1 MYELKP
7 TSQFKKDLKL
17 SQRRG
22 CNMDNIKTVLEYLR
36 RDGQVPNEYLPHK
49 LVGRNYKGFWECH
62 ITPDW
67 ILIYDVQDKVRLVSL
82 ARTGTHSDLLSKK

>member
-1 MYELKP
+1 MYELDYTGK
-7 TSQFKKDLKL
+7 FKKDMKTC
-17 SQRRG
+17 QKRG
-22 CNMDNIKTVLEYLR
+22 YNMDLLRQVIEYLEK
-36 RDGQVPNEYLPHK
+36 DGQVPGKYNPHTLKGK
-49 LVGRNYKGFWECH
+49 LRGFWECH